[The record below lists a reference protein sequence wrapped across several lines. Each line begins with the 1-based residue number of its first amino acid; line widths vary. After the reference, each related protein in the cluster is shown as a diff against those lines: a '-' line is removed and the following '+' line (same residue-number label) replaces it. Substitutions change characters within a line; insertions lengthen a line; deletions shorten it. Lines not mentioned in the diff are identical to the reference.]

1 MFNLSNRVLSDAE
14 IRVLEKGLDYAP
26 MNEPELIHD
35 FNDFCRRMRLKWHF
49 RDEPNTFSEIPAFRP
64 KSTWVPPKG
73 HPCLEV
79 FLSQVEAELFKLS
92 GSSIRYCNMSKDEW
106 DAIRSLADDRT
117 IVIKRADKGSCVVIW
132 DRNDYL
138 LEAEKQL
145 KDKKVS
151 RDVEYN
157 VNVLKDLAEASNKM
171 FSGLRKRGFTTE
183 KQLKYFTYEYRK
195 ATNFGKLYLLPKI
208 HKRLYNVPGRPV
220 ISNCGTPTEKCSEF
234 LDFHLKPVMQ
244 NSWSYLKDSGDF
256 LKKMEN
262 IDSIPEDTLLVT
274 ADVVGL
280 YPSIPHTAGLA
291 ALRDALDK
299 REAKK
304 IPTEDLVKMA
314 EFVLKNNYFEF
325 NGSIKQ
331 QLSGTAIGT
340 KFAPPYACIFM
351 DKLETNFLKTQTLQP
366 LVWFRYIDDIFF
378 LWTHGEGNL
387 KRFLEELN
395 NYDPNI
401 KFTHEYS
408 KKEIPFLD
416 LKVGIKDGKI
426 TTDLYVKDTDRNR
439 YLHYT
444 SAHPCL

>member
-1 MFNLSNRVLSDAE
+1 
-14 IRVLEKGLDYAP
+14 
-26 MNEPELIHD
+26 
-35 FNDFCRRMRLKWHF
+35 
-49 RDEPNTFSEIPAFRP
+49 
-64 KSTWVPPKG
+64 
-73 HPCLEV
+73 
-79 FLSQVEAELFKLS
+79 
-92 GSSIRYCNMSKDEW
+92 
-106 DAIRSLADDRT
+106 
-117 IVIKRADKGSCVVIW
+117 
-132 DRNDYL
+132 
-138 LEAEKQL
+138 
-145 KDKKVS
+145 
-151 RDVEYN
+151 
-157 VNVLKDLAEASNKM
+157 
-171 FSGLRKRGFTTE
+171 
-183 KQLKYFTYEYRK
+183 
-195 ATNFGKLYLLPKI
+195 
-208 HKRLYNVPGRPV
+208 
-220 ISNCGTPTEKCSEF
+220 
-234 LDFHLKPVMQ
+234 
-244 NSWSYLKDSGDF
+244 
-256 LKKMEN
+256 MEN

-366 LVWFRYIDDIFF
+366 LVWFRYIDDVFF

-387 KRFLEELN
+387 KQFLEELN

-401 KFTHEYS
+401 KFTREYS
-408 KKEIPFLD
+408 KKEIPFD

-426 TTDLYVKDTDRNR
+426 TTDLYVKDADRHQ

-444 SAHPCL
+444 SALPR

>member
-1 MFNLSNRVLSDAE
+1 M
-14 IRVLEKGLDYAP
+14 
-26 MNEPELIHD
+26 
-35 FNDFCRRMRLKWHF
+35 W
-49 RDEPNTFSEIPAFRP
+49 
-64 KSTWVPPKG
+64 
-73 HPCLEV
+73 
-79 FLSQVEAELFKLS
+79 LS
-92 GSSIRYCNMSKDEW
+92 GIDT
-106 DAIRSLADDRT
+106 T
-117 IVIKRADKGSCVVIW
+117 IYFR
-132 DRNDYL
+132 
-138 LEAEKQL
+138 AEKQL
-145 KDKKVS
+145 KDKNVY

-171 FSGLRKRGFTTE
+171 LSGLRKRGFITE

-220 ISNCGTPTEKCSEF
+220 ISNCGTPTEKCSEL
-234 LDFHLKPVMQ
+234 LDYHLKPVML
-244 NSWSYLKDSGDF
+244 NSSGGF

-291 ALRDALDK
+291 TLRDALDK

-314 EFVLKNNYFEF
+314 KFVLKNNYFEF

-351 DKLETNFLKTQTLQP
+351 DKLETNFVKTQTLQL
-366 LVWFRYIDDIFF
+366 LVWFRYIDDVFL

-416 LKVGIKDGKI
+416 LKVAIKDGKI
-426 TTDLYVKDTDRNR
+426 TTDLYVKDTDR
-439 YLHYT
+439 HT
-444 SAHPCL
+444 STYIIPLLTLTTLKSRLSLAKLFALAAYVHMKKILRDTWLE